1 MQYGLNIS
9 GSGVLT
15 SLYRQDVLSN
25 NLANLNTAGYKPD
38 VPEIRHRD
46 PVREED
52 GLWHLPSNELIEV
65 LGAGVTPGPNRI
77 SFAQGAI
84 ETTNNALDLAI
95 RGDGFFVVRTAESGN
110 NDQFALT
117 RDGRFA
123 IDDRRRLVMATS
135 GLPVLDTSNRPIRL
149 PSDSEVSIASD
160 GTLSQEGAEIARI
173 NVVDA
178 PDKRGLRKGG
188 GGLFLIDAYF
198 ADSLTTATGRV
209 VQGAIEGSATNEI
222 KAMMDIQGA
231 SRAVSA
237 NIGIMTYHDR
247 MMERAINT
255 FGRVTA

>member
-1 MQYGLNIS
+1 MNYGLNIS

-15 SLYRQDVLSN
+15 SLYRQDVLAN
-25 NLANLNTAGYKPD
+25 NLANLNTVGYKPD

-46 PVREED
+46 AVREED

-65 LGAGVTPGPNRI
+65 LGAGVTPGKNRI

-84 ETTNNALDLAI
+84 ESTDNPLDLAI
-95 RGDGFFVVRTAESGN
+95 QGDGFFVVRTSTSG
-110 NDQFALT
+110 DSDGIALT

-123 IDDRRRLVMATS
+123 VDDRRRLVMATS
-135 GLPVLDTSNRPIRL
+135 GLPVLDTANRPIRL
-149 PSDSEVSIASD
+149 PSDAPVSIASD
-160 GTLSQEGAEIARI
+160 GSVMQEGAQIARI
-173 NVVDA
+173 SVVDA

-188 GGLFLIDAYF
+188 GGLFMIDAHF
-198 ADSLTTATGRV
+198 AQALGPASGRV
-209 VQGAIEGSATNEI
+209 LQGSLEGSGTNEI
-222 KAMMDIQGA
+222 KAMMDVQGA